1 MPLWDCEVELV
12 IGTKEKV
19 ALPLLTTLQTAEKWR
34 SKFNRQLIPK
44 ADEGRVQMGKLRKP
58 LLSVKFRTG
67 SIKTCNILS
76 PVWRMGSIY
85 SLDE

>member
-19 ALPLLTTLQTAEKWR
+19 ALPLLTTPQTAEKWR

-44 ADEGRVQMGKLRKP
+44 ADEGQSSDGQVKKTVVIRKA
-58 LLSVKFRTG
+58 
-67 SIKTCNILS
+67 
-76 PVWRMGSIY
+76 
-85 SLDE
+85 

>member
-19 ALPLLTTLQTAEKWR
+19 ALPLLTTLQTAAKWR

-44 ADEGRVQMGKLRKP
+44 ADEGRIQSGKLRKP
-58 LLSVKFRTG
+58 LIT
-67 SIKTCNILS
+67 IK
-76 PVWRMGSIY
+76 Y
-85 SLDE
+85 

>member
-19 ALPLLTTLQTAEKWR
+19 ALPLLTTPQTAEKWR

-44 ADEGRVQMGKLRKP
+44 ADEGQSSEG
-58 LLSVKFRTG
+58 
-67 SIKTCNILS
+67 
-76 PVWRMGSIY
+76 
-85 SLDE
+85 